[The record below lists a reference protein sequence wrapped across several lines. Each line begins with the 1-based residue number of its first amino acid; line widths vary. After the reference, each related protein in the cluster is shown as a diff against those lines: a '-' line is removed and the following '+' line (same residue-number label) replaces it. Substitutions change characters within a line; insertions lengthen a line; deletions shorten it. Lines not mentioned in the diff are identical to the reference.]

1 MWSSVPASSSSS
13 QLSDGN
19 AIARSSGGGAISSA
33 SGTCDHPPASR
44 RHGNGALVVHD
55 LADPGAVLVG
65 EARRIGRQ
73 VGPGRHA
80 ALHRRPLADL
90 LEPALKVFELL
101 DVLPLRLPIDRPG
114 ITDHVGDRILVASDI
129 AALIKAVVENA
140 IEPVGFIGKAA
151 DRIG

>member
-19 AIARSSGGGAISSA
+19 AIARSSGAGAISSA
-33 SGTCDHPPASR
+33 SGTCDRPPASR
-44 RHGNGALVVHD
+44 RDGDCPLVVHN

-73 VGPGRHA
+73 VDPGRHA

-90 LEPALKVFELL
+90 PEPTLEIFELV
-101 DVLPLRLPIDRPG
+101 DVLSLRLPIDGPG
-114 ITDHVGDRILVASDI
+114 ITDHVGDRVLVAGDI

>member
-1 MWSSVPASSSSS
+1 MLPSVPASSFSSR
-13 QLSDGN
+13 LSDGN
-19 AIARSSGGGAISSA
+19 AIARSSGAGAISSA
-33 SGTCDHPPASR
+33 SGTCDRPPTSR

-101 DVLPLRLPIDRPG
+101 DVLPLRPPIDRPG
-114 ITDHVGDRILVASDI
+114 ITDHVGDRVLVPGDI
-129 AALIKAVVENA
+129 AALIKSVVETGMQ
-140 IEPVGFIGKAA
+140 PDGFIGNS
-151 DRIG
+151 